1 MIFFNTQE
9 RAITDTNLY
18 KLLRLKN
25 LIVDKENLTQHNR
38 MPKSAKRA
46 RGKRG
51 GKKHQKKETPPYII
65 KRRRLTEEEAQDPN
79 GNYGFHTD
87 IDEDNPIHE
96 IRKLKP
102 EFVFIDAH
110 DTILHD
116 YGVEL
121 CSGSKDV
128 RKLMAQDTYRRS
140 KSPLAAPDK
149 EVRAYGIGMSDIIP
163 VIKLMLEFLL
173 SLPDNVIVYGNPRHT
188 PLFLAYLQLTGLR
201 NDTLNRVSLF
211 MFAHKG
217 EDYHYIQDGQT
228 GASLRRNITDRL
240 VLGKP
245 VETDEKIEC
254 GICMEEIAR
263 AVDNSQLSGDQRLPN
278 SNHITN
284 CNSCGAPAC
293 NKCMTKHL
301 HTITD
306 IKFSERRNGATCKTE
321 RKITIHK
328 PENGTCPFCRG
339 GWWDAEDRNQVPQSF
354 LDFCK
359 EWIDTGTHK
368 PQSLIDIAKRNT
380 KELEE
385 ELY

>member
-1 MIFFNTQE
+1 
-9 RAITDTNLY
+9 
-18 KLLRLKN
+18 
-25 LIVDKENLTQHNR
+25 

-65 KRRRLTEEEAQDPN
+65 KRRRLTEEEAKDTSL
-79 GNYGFHTD
+79 YGFHTD

-110 DTILHD
+110 DTIIHD

-128 RKLMAQDTYRRS
+128 RKTMAQTDGKDGGET
-140 KSPLAAPDK
+140 
-149 EVRAYGIGMSDIIP
+149 EVSAYGISISDIIP

-240 VLGKP
+240 ILGKP
-245 VETDEKIEC
+245 IGTEEKIEC

-263 AVDNSQLSGDQRLPN
+263 AVDNSDLSGDQRLPN

-293 NKCMTKHL
+293 NRCMTKHL

-306 IKFSERRNGATCKTE
+306 IKFSEREIFTNYGATCKTE

-339 GWWDAEDRNQVPQSF
+339 GWWDAEDRNHVPQTF

-368 PQSLIDIAKRNT
+368 NQSVIDIAKRNT

>member
-1 MIFFNTQE
+1 MIYTKRHKLDKLE
-9 RAITDTNLY
+9 Y
-18 KLLRLKN
+18 KPRTLIN

-51 GKKHQKKETPPYII
+51 GKKHKKEQPSYII
-65 KRRRLTEEEAQDPN
+65 KRPRLTEEEAQDAFR
-79 GNYGFHTD
+79 NYGF
-87 IDEDNPIHE
+87 NPIHE

-102 EFVFIDAH
+102 EFVFIDAY

-116 YGVEL
+116 YGAGL
-121 CSGSKDV
+121 CEGSKDV
-128 RKLMAQDTYRRS
+128 RKTMAQDWS
-140 KSPLAAPDK
+140 NSAKASGEK
-149 EVRAYGIGMSDIIP
+149 EVPAYGISMNTLIP
-163 VIKLMLEFLL
+163 VIKLMLEFLI

-188 PLFLAYLQLTGLR
+188 PLFLAYIQLAGLR
-201 NDTLNRVSLF
+201 NDTLNRVCLF

-240 VLGKP
+240 ILGKP
-245 VETDEKIEC
+245 VGTDEKIEC
-254 GICMEEIAR
+254 GICMEDFAR
-263 AVDNSQLSGDQRLPN
+263 AVDNSDLSGDERLPN
-278 SNHITN
+278 CNLITN

-293 NKCMTKHL
+293 NTCMTKHL

-306 IKFSERRNGATCKTE
+306 IKFSQRRNGATCKTE
-321 RKITIHK
+321 RKVTIKK

-339 GWWDAEDRNQVPQSF
+339 GWWDAEDRNHVPQTF

-359 EWIDTGTHK
+359 EWIDTGNNK
-368 PQSLIDIAKRNT
+368 PQSIIDIAKRNT